1 MNQEFNTSWKAS
13 IRASKQVKYVANAP
27 LHIKRKF
34 MSINLSKD
42 LRKKNKKRNIPV
54 RKGDVIKVM
63 RGKFKKK
70 QGKITRVDTKRQR
83 VMIEGVQVKKMDGS
97 KVDVALKPSNLQII
111 EIYSDDKKRGIEMQK
126 TEPKKQEE
134 KVTEVKETKV
144 KKIEKAGG
152 KK

>member
-1 MNQEFNTSWKAS
+1 
-13 IRASKQVKYVANAP
+13 
-27 LHIKRKF
+27 
-34 MSINLSKD
+34 
-42 LRKKNKKRNIPV
+42 
-54 RKGDVIKVM
+54 
-63 RGKFKKK
+63 
-70 QGKITRVDTKRQR
+70 
-83 VMIEGVQVKKMDGS
+83 MIEGVQVKKMDGS